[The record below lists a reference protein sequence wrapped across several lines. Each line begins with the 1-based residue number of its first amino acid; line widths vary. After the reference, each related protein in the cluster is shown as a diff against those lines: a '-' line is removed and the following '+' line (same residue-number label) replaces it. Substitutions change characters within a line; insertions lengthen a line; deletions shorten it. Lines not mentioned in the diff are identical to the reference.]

1 MAKPANH
8 KIGKHIATGLS
19 YAFLGAMVIII
30 LFPLLVT
37 IMNAFNKSNSLASL
51 TLIPENFSLT
61 HNFKTLFATTAYLNW
76 YINTFYI
83 ATTSMAL
90 AIILVTISGF
100 VYSRFRFKSRKTSLI
115 SLLVIQMVPASS
127 GLIALYAMASS
138 LGIYSSPNSTQ
149 LTYLFLILIYVTGGT
164 TMNTIIMKG
173 YYDSIPR
180 DLDESAQID
189 GATHLQIFKDILLP
203 LVTPMIVVLG
213 IFCFLAPVGD
223 VVMPRFLLISLR
235 SQDNTLALGL
245 NALVTDFRNSNPNIF
260 AAGALLAAI
269 PPVLLF
275 YRFQRYIVGGL
286 TAGGVK
292 G

>member
-1 MAKPANH
+1 MTKPVNQ
-8 KIGKHIATGLS
+8 KLGRMVSLGLS
-19 YAFLGAMVIII
+19 YAFLFFMVIII

-37 IMNAFNKSNSLASL
+37 IMNAFNMSNSMASL
-51 TLIPENFSLT
+51 RLIPEQFSFT
-61 HNFKTLFATTAYLNW
+61 HNFKTLFSTTAYLNW

-90 AIILVTISGF
+90 ATTLVTISGF
-100 VYSRFRFKSRKTSLI
+100 IYSRFRFKTRKSALI
-115 SLLVIQMVPASS
+115 SLMVIQMVPATG

-138 LGIYSSPNSTQ
+138 LGIYSSPNSAQ
-149 LTYLFLILIYVTGGT
+149 LTYIFLILIYVTGGT

-189 GATHLQIFKDILLP
+189 GATHFQIFKDILLP

-213 IFCFLAPVGD
+213 VFCFLAPVGD
-223 VVMPRFLLISLR
+223 VVMPRFLLASLHSR
-235 SQDNTLALGL
+235 DNTLALGL
-245 NALVTDFRNSNPNIF
+245 NALVNDFRNSNPNIF

-286 TAGGVK
+286 MAGGVK

>member
-1 MAKPANH
+1 MAKPVNQ
-8 KIGKHIATGLS
+8 KLGKYLSLGLS

-37 IMNAFNKSNSLASL
+37 VMNAFNKSNSLASL
-51 TLIPENFSLT
+51 TLIPTNFSLT
-61 HNFKTLFATTAYLNW
+61 HNFKVLFSTTAYLNW

-90 AIILVTISGF
+90 AITLVTISGF
-100 VYSRFRFKSRKTSLI
+100 IYSRFRFKSRKSSLI

-138 LGIYSSPNSTQ
+138 LGIYSSPHSTQ

-180 DLDESAQID
+180 DLDESASID
-189 GATHLQIFKDILLP
+189 GATHFQIFKDILLP

-223 VVMPRFLLISLR
+223 VVMPRFLLISLHSR
-235 SQDNTLALGL
+235 DNTLALGL
-245 NALVTDFRNSNPNIF
+245 NSLVTDFRNSNPNIF
-260 AAGALLAAI
+260 AAGAMLAAI
-269 PPVLLF
+269 PPVWLF

-286 TAGGVK
+286 MAGGVK